1 MNPETFISDLRKRG
15 FELWADGDELRYRG
29 TTKQM
34 DTETFAMLKELKA
47 EILPLVSFKVNS
59 EDPTQELDILNPETW
74 KYPRP
79 DLLIEFELEAHK
91 KWYSTMRNPSPKY
104 GEVALSHEEA
114 TQLAW
119 KFILDSMRNQHRRGT
134 GRYTEEKTE
143 EKNG

>member
-29 TTKQM
+29 TTKPM

-59 EDPTQELDILNPETW
+59 EDHIQELDILNPEIW

-119 KFILDSMRNQHRRGT
+119 KFILDSMKNQHKRGT
-134 GRYTEEKTE
+134 GRYTEA
-143 EKNG
+143 KNE